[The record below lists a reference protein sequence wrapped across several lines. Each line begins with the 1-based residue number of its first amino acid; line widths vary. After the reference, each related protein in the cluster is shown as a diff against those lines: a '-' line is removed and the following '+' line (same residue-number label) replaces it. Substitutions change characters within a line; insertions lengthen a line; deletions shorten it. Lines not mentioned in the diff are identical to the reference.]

1 MRAGGMRAGLM
12 RAGLGRAGL
21 VRACLAV
28 AGLAA
33 VGPAVGIPVS
43 AGALAAPREFNTWP
57 APAARQAVKVTPVVD
72 GLDHPW
78 SVAFLPDGRLLVTER
93 TGRLR
98 TVQEGRLLPEPV
110 TGLPPIE
117 EVGQGGLLE
126 VALHPD
132 HARNRLVYLSYA
144 EPDPSG
150 RGHRTAIARFRDGNG
165 TAEDFEVLYRGTS
178 DRTRHHFGSRIVFG
192 MDGKLYFSIGDRGT
206 DKRAQD
212 PADSSGSILRLNDDG
227 SVPGDNPFVGRPGHL
242 PELYSM
248 GNRNPQGLAVQPG
261 TGLIWES
268 EHGPQG
274 GDEINIIR
282 AGANYGWP
290 VITYGK
296 TYGLGLPIGE
306 GTEKPGMAQPELY
319 FVPSLALAG
328 MTFYTGDALPAWK
341 GDLIIALLGGGIVR
355 LDVEGD
361 RVVAAE
367 RLLEDELGRTRHVAQ
382 GPDGALYALVD
393 EGAPGG
399 LLVRIDPQ

>member
-1 MRAGGMRAGLM
+1 M
-12 RAGLGRAGL
+12 
-21 VRACLAV
+21 AV
-28 AGLAA
+28 GLAA
-33 VGPAVGIPVS
+33 VGPVLGVPVS
-43 AGALAAPREFNTWP
+43 AGALAAPREFNAWP
-57 APAARQAVKVTPVVD
+57 APAARQAVKVTTVVD

-110 TGLPPIE
+110 AGLPPIE

-132 HARNRLVYLSYA
+132 HARNRLVYISYA

-165 TAEDFEVLYRGTS
+165 TAEGFEVLYRGTS

-192 MDGKLYFSIGDRGT
+192 TDGKLYFSIGDRGT

-227 SVPGDNPFVGRPGHL
+227 SIPGDNPFVGRPGHL

-290 VITYGK
+290 VITYGR

-306 GTEKPGMAQPELY
+306 GTEKPGMVQPELY

-341 GDLIIALLGGGIVR
+341 GDLIVALLGGGLVR
-355 LDVEGD
+355 LDVEDD

-367 RLLEDELGRTRHVAQ
+367 RLLEEELGRTRHVAQ

-393 EGAPGG
+393 EPAPGG
-399 LLVRIDPQ
+399 RLVRIDPQ

>member
-1 MRAGGMRAGLM
+1 MRAGLM
-12 RAGLGRAGL
+12 RAGLGRAAL

-33 VGPAVGIPVS
+33 VGPAVGIPAS
-43 AGALAAPREFNTWP
+43 AGAVAAPREFNTWP

-110 TGLPPIE
+110 AGLPPIE

-165 TAEDFEVLYRGTS
+165 TAEDFQVLYRGTS

-192 MDGKLYFSIGDRGT
+192 TDGKLYFSIGDRGT

-306 GTEKPGMAQPELY
+306 GTEKTGMTQPELY

-367 RLLEDELGRTRHVAQ
+367 RLLEEELGRTRHVAQ

-399 LLVRIDPQ
+399 RLVRIDPQ